1 MRKSQ
6 SVTQRVVWAVARET
20 GRDPLE
26 LPSLYTAIDGDSL
39 ESYVET
45 VNAGQLTFEYVGMT
59 VTVHSG
65 GSVEITSGTASAD
78 ESVEDASIAA
88 D

>member
-1 MRKSQ
+1 MRETQ
-6 SVTQRVVWAVARET
+6 SVTTRVVRAVARET

-39 ESYVET
+39 ESYVNT
-45 VNAGQLTFEYVGMT
+45 VEDGHLTFEYVGVS
-59 VTVHSG
+59 VTVYSN
-65 GSVEITSGTASAD
+65 GSIELTASPITAD
-78 ESVEDASIAA
+78 ESDSDSSLAA